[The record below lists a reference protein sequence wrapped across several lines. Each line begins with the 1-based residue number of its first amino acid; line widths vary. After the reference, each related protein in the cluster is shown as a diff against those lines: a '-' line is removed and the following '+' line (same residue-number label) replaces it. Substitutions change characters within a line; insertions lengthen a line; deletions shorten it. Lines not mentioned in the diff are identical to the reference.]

1 MCTVAADGGGGG
13 CGCLSNS
20 SIHLLCDTG
29 ENREGDEVIIIS
41 TEEEKAV
48 VEEKG
53 TLRA

>member
-1 MCTVAADGGGGG
+1 MSTVAADGGGG

-41 TEEEKAV
+41 TEEEKEV

-53 TLRA
+53 TSRA

>member
-1 MCTVAADGGGGG
+1 MSTVAADGGGG

-41 TEEEKAV
+41 TEEEEKVV

>member
-1 MCTVAADGGGGG
+1 MSTVAADGGGG
-13 CGCLSNS
+13 CGCLSNW

-41 TEEEKAV
+41 TEEKAV